1 MLGASQIIGTNS
13 FGGPIAA
20 LVLPL
25 RAGHPLIASSAV
37 RSAASRPRSTFSA
50 MAIPEPH
57 VFRIE
62 EGVIALSKLLG
73 DGRRQIIEFA
83 YPGDYI
89 GLGTLREHIFDAQA
103 TCAAKVRCLSAAALE
118 QEASRDAGLALR
130 LYKAVSAELAAAR
143 SLLVSV
149 GQQSAMERLAGF
161 LLGLSARATS
171 EGGENVIKLSMRR
184 SDIADLLGL
193 TIETVSRTITKLR
206 TMRVIEVVRGTEV
219 HILDGDRLGGTR
231 RTIMSFMSSDPRLRA
246 EGQQLYSARRVFRRA
261 CRAAI

>member
-1 MLGASQIIGTNS
+1 MLGASQVIGANS
-13 FGGPIAA
+13 HGAHIAA
-20 LVLPL
+20 
-25 RAGHPLIASSAV
+25 
-37 RSAASRPRSTFSA
+37 SAASSSSDSSADRFERGTIRRIEAKEHVFCDGDPRT
-50 MAIPEPH
+50 H

-103 TCAAKVRCLSAAALE
+103 TCPAKVRCLSAAALE
-118 QEASRDAGLALR
+118 QEAARDAGLALR

-161 LLGLSARATS
+161 LLSLSARAS
-171 EGGENVIKLSMRR
+171 DGEENVVKLPMRR

-206 TMRVIEVVRGTEV
+206 TMHVIDVVRGTEV
-219 HILDGDRLGGTR
+219 RILDSDRL
-231 RTIMSFMSSDPRLRA
+231 A
-246 EGQQLYSARRVFRRA
+246 ELAGQ
-261 CRAAI
+261 

>member
-1 MLGASQIIGTNS
+1 MLGASQVIGANS
-13 FGGPIAA
+13 HGAHIAA
-20 LVLPL
+20 
-25 RAGHPLIASSAV
+25 
-37 RSAASRPRSTFSA
+37 SAASSSSDSSADRFERGTIRRIEAKEHVFCDGDPRT
-50 MAIPEPH
+50 H

-103 TCAAKVRCLSAAALE
+103 TCPAKVRCLSATALE
-118 QEASRDAGLALR
+118 QEAARDAGLALR

-161 LLGLSARATS
+161 LLSLSARAPDG
-171 EGGENVIKLSMRR
+171 EENVVKLPMRR

-206 TMRVIEVVRGTEV
+206 TMHVIDVVRGTEV
-219 HILDGDRLGGTR
+219 HILDSDRL
-231 RTIMSFMSSDPRLRA
+231 A
-246 EGQQLYSARRVFRRA
+246 ELAGQ
-261 CRAAI
+261 

>member
-1 MLGASQIIGTNS
+1 MLGAAELVGTSAHVGQIPS
-13 FGGPIAA
+13 VA
-20 LVLPL
+20 VLSD
-25 RAGHPLIASSAV
+25 ASSDRFERGTV
-37 RSAASRPRSTFSA
+37 RRIEAKEHVFCDGDLRT
-50 MAIPEPH
+50 H

-62 EGVIALSKLLG
+62 EGVVALSKLLG

-103 TCAAKVRCLSAAALE
+103 TCAVKVRCLSAAALE
-118 QEASRDAGLALR
+118 QEASRDASLALR

-161 LLGLSARATS
+161 LLGLSER
-171 EGGENVIKLSMRR
+171 GETNDHVVKLPMRR

-206 TMRVIEVVRGTEV
+206 TMKVIEVVRGTEV
-219 HILDGDRLGGTR
+219 HILDGDRLLELAGR
-231 RTIMSFMSSDPRLRA
+231 
-246 EGQQLYSARRVFRRA
+246 
-261 CRAAI
+261 

>member
-1 MLGASQIIGTNS
+1 MLGASQITETNS
-13 FGGPIAA
+13 YAA
-20 LVLPL
+20 
-25 RAGHPLIASSAV
+25 SAV
-37 RSAASRPRSTFSA
+37 ASREVPADRFERGTIRRIEAKEHVFCDGDA
-50 MAIPEPH
+50 RTH

-103 TCAAKVRCLSAAALE
+103 TCPAKVRCLSASALE
-118 QEASRDAGLALR
+118 QEASRDAALALR

-161 LLGLSARATS
+161 LLSLTARNAD
-171 EGGENVIKLSMRR
+171 GDENVVKLPMRR

-206 TMRVIEVVRGTEV
+206 TMHVIDVVRGTEV
-219 HILDGDRLGGTR
+219 HILDNERLA
-231 RTIMSFMSSDPRLRA
+231 SLA
-246 EGQQLYSARRVFRRA
+246 GQ
-261 CRAAI
+261 

>member
-1 MLGASQIIGTNS
+1 MFGASQIVEANSYRSQTNS
-13 FGGPIAA
+13 QG
-20 LVLPL
+20 V
-25 RAGHPLIASSAV
+25 IASRDSSADRFERGTIRRIEAKEHV
-37 RSAASRPRSTFSA
+37 FCDGDPRT
-50 MAIPEPH
+50 H

-62 EGVIALSKLLG
+62 EGVVALSKLLG

-89 GLGTLREHIFDAQA
+89 GLGTMREHIFDAQA
-103 TCAAKVRCLSAAALE
+103 TCAAKVRSLSASALE
-118 QEASRDAGLALR
+118 QEAARDAGLALK

-149 GQQSAMERLAGF
+149 GQQSAMEQLSAF
-161 LLGLSARATS
+161 LLSLTARNAGT
-171 EGGENVIKLSMRR
+171 GGDENIVKLPMRR

-219 HILDGDRLGGTR
+219 HILDSDRL
-231 RTIMSFMSSDPRLRA
+231 A
-246 EGQQLYSARRVFRRA
+246 ELAGQ
-261 CRAAI
+261 

>member
-1 MLGASQIIGTNS
+1 MFGASQVVETSSYRGQGNSQAISGSRETSGDRFERGTIRRIEAKEHV
-13 FGGPIAA
+13 FCDGD
-20 LVLPL
+20 
-25 RAGHPLIASSAV
+25 
-37 RSAASRPRSTFSA
+37 PRT
-50 MAIPEPH
+50 H

-83 YPGDYI
+83 YPGDFI

-103 TCAAKVRCLSAAALE
+103 TCAAKVRCLSASALE
-118 QEASRDAGLALR
+118 QEASRDAGLALK

-149 GQQSAMERLAGF
+149 GQQSAMERLSGF
-161 LLGLSARATS
+161 LLSLNARNVET
-171 EGGENVIKLSMRR
+171 GGDEDVVKLPMRR

-219 HILDGDRLGGTR
+219 HILDGDRL
-231 RTIMSFMSSDPRLRA
+231 A
-246 EGQQLYSARRVFRRA
+246 ELAGQ
-261 CRAAI
+261 

>member
-1 MLGASQIIGTNS
+1 MLGASQVIGANS
-13 FGGPIAA
+13 HGAHIAA
-20 LVLPL
+20 
-25 RAGHPLIASSAV
+25 
-37 RSAASRPRSTFSA
+37 SAASSSSDSSADRFERGTIRRIEAKEHVFCDGDPRT
-50 MAIPEPH
+50 H

-118 QEASRDAGLALR
+118 QEAARDAGLALR

-161 LLGLSARATS
+161 LLSLSARAS
-171 EGGENVIKLSMRR
+171 DGEENVVKLPMRR

-206 TMRVIEVVRGTEV
+206 TMHVIDVVRGTEV
-219 HILDGDRLGGTR
+219 HILDSDRL
-231 RTIMSFMSSDPRLRA
+231 A
-246 EGQQLYSARRVFRRA
+246 ELAGQ
-261 CRAAI
+261 

>member
-1 MLGASQIIGTNS
+1 MLGASQVMESNS
-13 FGGPIAA
+13 FGGRISTP
-20 LVLPL
+20 V
-25 RAGHPLIASSAV
+25 AV
-37 RSAASRPRSTFSA
+37 ASAAASADRFERGTIRRIEAKEHVFCDGDPRT
-50 MAIPEPH
+50 H

-103 TCAAKVRCLSAAALE
+103 TCPAKVRCLSAAALE
-118 QEASRDAGLALR
+118 QEASRDASLALR

-149 GQQSAMERLAGF
+149 GQQSAMERVAGF
-161 LLGLSARATS
+161 LLGLTTRASSDEDET
-171 EGGENVIKLSMRR
+171 VVKLPMRR

-206 TMRVIEVVRGTEV
+206 TMGVINVVRGTEV
-219 HILDGDRLGGTR
+219 HIRDSERL
-231 RTIMSFMSSDPRLRA
+231 MELA
-246 EGQQLYSARRVFRRA
+246 GQ
-261 CRAAI
+261 

>member
-1 MLGASQIIGTNS
+1 MLGASQVIGANS
-13 FGGPIAA
+13 HGAHIAA
-20 LVLPL
+20 
-25 RAGHPLIASSAV
+25 
-37 RSAASRPRSTFSA
+37 SAASSSIDTSADRFERGTIRRIEAKEHVFCDGDPRT
-50 MAIPEPH
+50 H

-103 TCAAKVRCLSAAALE
+103 TCATKVRCLSAAALE
-118 QEASRDAGLALR
+118 QEAARDAGLALR

-161 LLGLSARATS
+161 LLSLSARNSSDS
-171 EGGENVIKLSMRR
+171 EENVVKLPMRR

-206 TMRVIEVVRGTEV
+206 TMHVIDVVRGTEV
-219 HILDGDRLGGTR
+219 HILDSDRL
-231 RTIMSFMSSDPRLRA
+231 A
-246 EGQQLYSARRVFRRA
+246 ELAGQ
-261 CRAAI
+261 

>member
-1 MLGASQIIGTNS
+1 MLGASQAIEPKVYGVGHNTA
-13 FGGPIAA
+13 PAA
-20 LVLPL
+20 LTSEPSPDRFERGTIRRIEAKEHVFCD
-25 RAGHPLIASSAV
+25 GD
-37 RSAASRPRSTFSA
+37 PRT
-50 MAIPEPH
+50 H

-103 TCAAKVRCLSAAALE
+103 TCSAKVRCLSATALE

-161 LLGLSARATS
+161 LLSLSARTANDADET
-171 EGGENVIKLSMRR
+171 VVKLPMRR

-206 TMRVIEVVRGTEV
+206 TMHVIDVVRGTEV
-219 HILDGDRLGGTR
+219 HIVDLDRLTE
-231 RTIMSFMSSDPRLRA
+231 LA
-246 EGQQLYSARRVFRRA
+246 GQ
-261 CRAAI
+261 